1 MPLRHARVTARADA
15 DRIRPARRHVRGL
28 RVRVAHPSLRTGVRP
43 HRRRKCLGRRR
54 GRGIRRPGLGCG
66 ERLRDGVRAR
76 ARFPSRRSR
85 RLRGRRSPALRS
97 ARSGGARGR
106 EGSAGPTP
114 ESFRPVPHPTGVDAR
129 RCGGRLARRAGADV
143 RDAAGVPR
151 RDAASRVSGQNGGAS
166 RVSAGPLATPLA
178 TGLRWLLRV
187 ETAVVLLAGVPLF
200 VGSQQTDQYFAWTIR
215 PPLTAAVLGALY
227 WSAVPFVFLSARE
240 REWAYA
246 RMAVPGVLVF
256 TTLGLIATVL
266 HADRFHFTS
275 PVFVARAVAWAWL
288 AIYVLVPP
296 ITAILLVS
304 QLRRAR
310 GDPAR
315 SRPLPRLFTY
325 IVAAQ

>member
-1 MPLRHARVTARADA
+1 M
-15 DRIRPARRHVRGL
+15 
-28 RVRVAHPSLRTGVRP
+28 
-43 HRRRKCLGRRR
+43 
-54 GRGIRRPGLGCG
+54 
-66 ERLRDGVRAR
+66 
-76 ARFPSRRSR
+76 
-85 RLRGRRSPALRS
+85 
-97 ARSGGARGR
+97 
-106 EGSAGPTP
+106 
-114 ESFRPVPHPTGVDAR
+114 
-129 RCGGRLARRAGADV
+129 
-143 RDAAGVPR
+143 
-151 RDAASRVSGQNGGAS
+151 
-166 RVSAGPLATPLA
+166 
-178 TGLRWLLRV
+178 
-187 ETAVVLLAGVPLF
+187 VLLAGVPLF

-275 PVFVARAVAWAWL
+275 TVFVARAVAWAWL

-325 IVAAQ
+325 IVAAQGAVMLLAGATLFLAPEAATARWPWDLTPLTARALGAWLVGLGVTAAQAAWEGDRARIRVGLVTYAVAGTLVFVALARYGDQLRAPSIGAFAFVLFVASVLAVSLIGLAGFRRHG